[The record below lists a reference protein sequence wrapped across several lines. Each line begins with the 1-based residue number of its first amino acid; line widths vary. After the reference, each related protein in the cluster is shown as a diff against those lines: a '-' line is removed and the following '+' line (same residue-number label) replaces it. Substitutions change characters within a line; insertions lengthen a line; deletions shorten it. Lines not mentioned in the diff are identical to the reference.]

1 MGTLNRYERNNGT
14 IVSEVSSI
22 AYMNTFSPDSMRD
35 DVGVMFLR
43 QGVPGNGSQSTVSP
57 IELATQQ
64 PPAGAQCQVAGWGRT
79 EKVRAAVTSVEISV
93 ILHPLVVDK
102 TFHCACI
109 DIMFVNLEI
118 ST

>member
-14 IVSEVSSI
+14 IVSEVSLL

-57 IELATQQ
+57 IELASQQ

-79 EKVRAAVTSVEISV
+79 EKVRAAVTLVEISV
-93 ILHPLVVDK
+93 ILHPLVIDK
-102 TFHCACI
+102 TFLCARI
-109 DIMFVNLEI
+109 DIMFINIEI
-118 ST
+118 